1 MQSIEITQINQ
12 TITIDFPNFPKL
24 FKLIIQPIS
33 IKFIIIYNFHNSLLK
48 RVNFNAKHTIYK
60 SIQQFIP
67 QLEKSPTF
75 KHRRS
80 LSKQGNHV
88 FLLILFHFI
97 IFLQHF
103 HINVPKFHSQTFKN
117 SYFNM

>member
-12 TITIDFPNFPKL
+12 TITNNFLNFPKI

-33 IKFIIIYNFHNSLLK
+33 MKFIIIYNFHNSLLK
-48 RVNFNAKHTIYK
+48 RVNFNTRHTTYK

-67 QLEKSPTF
+67 QLEKSSTF
-75 KHRRS
+75 KHHRS

-88 FLLILFHFI
+88 HLLILFHFI

-103 HINVPKFHSQTFKN
+103 HINVPKFPS
-117 SYFNM
+117 

>member
-1 MQSIEITQINQ
+1 MQSIKITQIKQ
-12 TITIDFPNFPKL
+12 TITIDFLNFPKL

-48 RVNFNAKHTIYK
+48 RVNFNVKQTIYK

-67 QLEKSPTF
+67 QLEKSSTF

-80 LSKQGNHV
+80 LSKQGDHV
-88 FLLILFHFI
+88 LFFNFVSFHHF
-97 IFLQHF
+97 
-103 HINVPKFHSQTFKN
+103 PSTFP
-117 SYFNM
+117 Y